1 MATVVSA
8 YYVFPSKFPSQRY
21 FEWIRNFLEHIP
33 CHLVFFTSEDLIP
46 TFEAMRAELPGAMEK
61 TRFIALPLEEWTAFQ
76 RYGRSFWSSQRK
88 LDLETAE
95 HSPELYAIWYEKKEF
110 VRRAAELNPFGH
122 RKFVWCDAGAFRY
135 PAWFPHLQGFAQPD
149 WIPEDKMLLLQI
161 DPFTEAEKQAAPGTR
176 DFSAVNRIG
185 GGIQAGTAA
194 TWKRWSELY
203 DQQLQAYR
211 NQGKFVGKD
220 QNLLAEMVLDH
231 PEMVHMVS
239 STHSIGD
246 CWFTLLFVLAYVH
259 PKPMVSILIPI
270 YNGVEFLRES
280 LASIEAQTFQDY
292 EVLLGVNGWPANS
305 DVFQMANAMVAA
317 SGIAKKARVLDLVGA
332 KGKSEAL
339 NALTKEACGSWIAL
353 LDVDDLWHPQKLEIQ
368 MRYKESAD
376 ILGTAAIY
384 FGEQEGQPRIPFGD
398 VSQEDFWKV
407 NPLLNSSVVLRK
419 ELAAWNPENRILE
432 DYELWL
438 RLRYTPRPTPLRFW
452 NCPEV
457 LLKHRIHRQS
467 FFNNNNRDFVGELR
481 SQLKRELLGT

>member
-8 YYVFPSKFPSQRY
+8 YYLFPSKFPSQRY

-46 TFEAMRAELPGAMEK
+46 TFEAMRAELPGALEK
-61 TRFIALPLEEWTAFQ
+61 TRFVALSLEEWKAFQ
-76 RYGRSFWSSQRK
+76 RYGYPFWSEQRK
-88 LDLETAE
+88 LDPETGD

-110 VRRAAELNPFGH
+110 VLRAAEMNPFGH
-122 RKFVWCDAGAFRY
+122 TKFVWCDAGAFRY
-135 PAWFPHLQGFAQPD
+135 PIWFPHLQGFAQPD

-161 DPFTEAEKQAAPGTR
+161 DPFTEGEKQAAPGTR

-203 DQQLQAYR
+203 DAQLQAYR

-231 PEMVHMVS
+231 PEIVQMVA
-239 STHSIGD
+239 STHFIGD
-246 CWFTLLFVLAYVH
+246 CWFTLLFVLSH
-259 PKPMVSILIPI
+259 IHRKPLVSVLIPI

-280 LASIEAQTFQDY
+280 LASIESQTFEDY
-292 EVLLGVNGWPANS
+292 EVLIGINGWPANS
-305 DVFQMANAMVAA
+305 DVFQMAKAIVAA
-317 SGIAKKARVLDLVGA
+317 SEDVRVLDLPDA
-332 KGKSEAL
+332 KGKSAAL
-339 NALTKEACGSWIAL
+339 NAMVKEARGSWIAL
-353 LDVDDLWHPQKLEIQ
+353 LDVDDLWHPKKLEIQ
-368 MRYKESAD
+368 MQHKDSAD
-376 ILGTAAIY
+376 VVGTAGAY
-384 FGEQEGQPRIPFGD
+384 FGERGGQPFIPLGD
-398 VSQEDFWKV
+398 ISDEDFWRV

-438 RLRYTPRPTPLRFW
+438 RLRYTPRSTPLRFW

-457 LLKHRIHRQS
+457 LLKHRVHKES
-467 FFNNNNRDFVGELR
+467 YFNNNNRDFVGELR